1 MHLPTPVRGWR
12 KSGRTMKMK
21 RVITFGVLLAGLCA
35 PPAVAQTSQRLLNS
49 LSAGLGGLE
58 CGIAGPT
65 VERLRRGDL
74 LRSLEQGV
82 GAIRSRHDSEDDGAP
97 PSLRVVDGRPRIE
110 PGGRLTLRR
119 GSLLVDGIWDGLG
132 PGDSTD
138 DLLRDARRFLDAGII
153 DGDDD
158 ESIAVLE
165 RAVLTQAFAYA
176 VNFRV
181 AGLCGTTVGGAGG
194 VVAGGVGGVRRPASS
209 AGAVQ
214 PAVAVPADAMVRQQR
229 DNIQA
234 QQDSIQAE
242 QRIEQQQQQEQVE
255 ALQQQRQAAEQLRS
269 GVPTTMDEFNRALSS
284 AMWEARQA
292 ARSCETE
299 RNWQSYHERG
309 NAAVARG
316 RSLINGRTGYRQF
329 EQVLGSLSRTLD
341 QCAADRGRPENRPRR
356 RRR

>member
-1 MHLPTPVRGWR
+1 MISSSPMHLPTPVRGWR

-176 VNFRV
+176 MNSRV

-214 PAVAVPADAMVRQQR
+214 PAVAVPALRARGGGLRRRSMARTWIGVGLMGGGFL
-229 DNIQA
+229 
-234 QQDSIQAE
+234 SIAGG
-242 QRIEQQQQQEQVE
+242 
-255 ALQQQRQAAEQLRS
+255 AAS
-269 GVPTTMDEFNRALSS
+269 YDESYCDPYYDYYCDPYYEDRRTLSS
-284 AMWEARQA
+284 VLVASGLAMMGIGALVATIWSDVAVERVALDVHVTRGGMMA
-292 ARSCETE
+292 SRSFG
-299 RNWQSYHERG
+299 W
-309 NAAVARG
+309 
-316 RSLINGRTGYRQF
+316 
-329 EQVLGSLSRTLD
+329 
-341 QCAADRGRPENRPRR
+341 
-356 RRR
+356 

>member
-1 MHLPTPVRGWR
+1 MIRSSPRHLPTPVRGWR

-49 LSAGLGGLE
+49 LSVGLGRLE
-58 CGIAGPT
+58 CGVAGPT
-65 VERLRRGDL
+65 VEGLRRGDL

-82 GAIRSRHDSEDDGAP
+82 GAIRSRHDEDDGAP

-110 PGGRLTLRR
+110 PGGRLTLRQ

-138 DLLRDARRFLDAGII
+138 DLLRDAGRFLDAGII

-176 VNFRV
+176 MNSRV

-194 VVAGGVGGVRRPASS
+194 VAAGGVGGVRPPASS
-209 AGAVQ
+209 AVAVQ
-214 PAVAVPADAMVRQQR
+214 PAVAVPALGARGGQRPRQQ
-229 DNIQA
+229 QP
-234 QQDSIQAE
+234 QQSRNDQ
-242 QRIEQQQQQEQVE
+242 
-255 ALQQQRQAAEQLRS
+255 LAA
-269 GVPTTMDEFNRALSS
+269 
-284 AMWEARQA
+284 AMWDARQA

-309 NAAVARG
+309 NAAVARA
-316 RSLINGRTGYRQF
+316 RSLISGRTGYRQF
-329 EQVLGSLSRTLD
+329 EDALRSLSRTLD
-341 QCAADRGRPENRPRR
+341 QCSADRGRSENRPRR

>member
-65 VERLRRGDL
+65 VERLRRDDL

-176 VNFRV
+176 MNSRV

-214 PAVAVPADAMVRQQR
+214 PAVTVPALGARGGGLRRRSMARTWGGVGLMGGGFL
-229 DNIQA
+229 
-234 QQDSIQAE
+234 SIAGGNAYYASCDPYYDYYCDD
-242 QRIEQQQQQEQVE
+242 R
-255 ALQQQRQAAEQLRS
+255 
-269 GVPTTMDEFNRALSS
+269 RALSS
-284 AMWEARQA
+284 VLAVSGLAMMGIGALVATIWSDVAVERVALDVHVTRGGMMA
-292 ARSCETE
+292 SRSFG
-299 RNWQSYHERG
+299 W
-309 NAAVARG
+309 
-316 RSLINGRTGYRQF
+316 
-329 EQVLGSLSRTLD
+329 
-341 QCAADRGRPENRPRR
+341 
-356 RRR
+356 